1 MARRDK
7 SPLLSDDDNN
17 DVARERVRFCSLD
30 PSERE
35 SGGDYLYRYFRPIAI
50 RYGVALTR
58 DEDEGEDVFQEG
70 YARMS
75 RYYKDPSRQFGPTL
89 KATMRNAWFDEIK
102 KRRRFYGAVEY
113 PDALGCVLQHP
124 RQDLAAALLT
134 LPWPYG
140 AILRMREFEDKS
152 YREIGAE
159 LEMAPNTAKAKYK
172 KALRLLREQLEKF
185 AFKGAL

>member
-7 SPLLSDDDNN
+7 SPLLSDDDDH

-30 PSERE
+30 PPERE
-35 SGGDYLYRYFRPIAI
+35 GGRHFLYCYFRPIAI
-50 RYGVALTR
+50 PYGVGLTH
-58 DEDEGEDVFQEG
+58 DAWDGEDVFQEG

-75 RYYKDPSRQFGPTL
+75 RYYKDPARQFGPTL
-89 KATMRNAWFDEIK
+89 KATMRNAWFDEIE
-102 KRRRFYGAVEY
+102 KRRRFYGATEY
-113 PDALGCVLQHP
+113 PDALGSVLQHP
-124 RQDLAAALLT
+124 RQDVVAALLT

-140 AILRMREFEDKS
+140 AMLRMREFEGKS

-159 LEMAPNTAKAKYK
+159 LGIAPNTAKAKYR

-185 AFKGAL
+185 AF